1 MSVEDQMEPSQLPE
15 LVPDPAGIRPLGTEG
30 EFDEAVAGRVADSA
44 PRLFAVVQEY
54 GARVDARIAGWGL
67 AHEDHVDVIGEGNSV
82 HLGASRPEDMLR
94 YFHRRDLITARI
106 VWPDPAAAT
115 PDVTG
120 GS

>member
-1 MSVEDQMEPSQLPE
+1 MSVEDQMEPSQLM
-15 LVPDPAGIRPLGTEG
+15 PDPAGMLPFGTEE
-30 EFDEAVAGRVADSA
+30 EFDEAVVEMVVDEA

-67 AHEDHVDVIGEGNSV
+67 AHEDHVDVIGVGNSV

-106 VWPDPAAAT
+106 VWPDPTAAT
-115 PDVTG
+115 PDG
-120 GS
+120 A